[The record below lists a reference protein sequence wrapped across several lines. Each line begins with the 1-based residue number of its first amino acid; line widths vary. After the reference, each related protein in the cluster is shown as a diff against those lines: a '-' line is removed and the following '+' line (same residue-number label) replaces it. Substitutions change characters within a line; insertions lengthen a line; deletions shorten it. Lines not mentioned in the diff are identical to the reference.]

1 MASSF
6 VITAVPSNPPIPV
19 KDGEE
24 KEKEIKK
31 SPHAKNENMEI
42 SGIIPSVPLDIA
54 LMHIETDALLDSLR
68 NSAVTPKEVVQL
80 SPTNSTGTDSTDGLT
95 FGSTI
100 QQSETA
106 DNSNETDGDDSISI
120 DSDDGMRG
128 EIIKLHKATTEINQ
142 SLSNLDAQNDDQNS
156 IGEMLPQTVE
166 FYDNVTERQQKPSV
180 DGFSMLVTEI
190 LMISEEI
197 SAFFIKNPRLQ
208 KLLRSKMFQT
218 SSQWLKMRPR
228 AVALLYVLLSAFSIW
243 LKRKLR

>member
-1 MASSF
+1 MASSI
-6 VITAVPSNPPIPV
+6 VIPAVPSNPPIPV

-31 SPHAKNENMEI
+31 SPHAKNENIEI

-54 LMHIETDALLDSLR
+54 LMHIETNALLDSLR
-68 NSAVTPKEVVQL
+68 NSAVTPKEVVQH
-80 SPTNSTGTDSTDGLT
+80 SPTTSTRTDSTDGLT
-95 FGSTI
+95 FGSII

-142 SLSNLDAQNDDQNS
+142 TLSNLDAQNDDQN
-156 IGEMLPQTVE
+156 TVE
-166 FYDNVTERQQKPSV
+166 FYDNVTEKQQKPSV
-180 DGFSMLVTEI
+180 DGFSMLMTEI

-197 SAFFIKNPRLQ
+197 SAFFLKNPRLQ
-208 KLLRSKMFQT
+208 KLLRSKMFQK
-218 SSQWLKMRPR
+218 SFQWLKMRPR

>member
-1 MASSF
+1 MASSL
-6 VITAVPSNPPIPV
+6 VIPAVPSNPPIPV

-24 KEKEIKK
+24 KEIEIKK
-31 SPHAKNENMEI
+31 SPHAKNENMKI

-80 SPTNSTGTDSTDGLT
+80 SPTNSTGTDSTDALT

-100 QQSETA
+100 QQSQTA
-106 DNSNETDGDDSISI
+106 DNSNETDGDDSISM

-156 IGEMLPQTVE
+156 IEEMLPQTVE
-166 FYDNVTERQQKPSV
+166 FYDNVTERQLKQSI
-180 DGFSMLVTEI
+180 DGFSMLVREI

-197 SAFFIKNPRLQ
+197 SVFFLQNPRLQ
-208 KLLRSKMFQT
+208 ALLRSKMFQK
-218 SSQWLKMRPR
+218 SFQWLKMRPR